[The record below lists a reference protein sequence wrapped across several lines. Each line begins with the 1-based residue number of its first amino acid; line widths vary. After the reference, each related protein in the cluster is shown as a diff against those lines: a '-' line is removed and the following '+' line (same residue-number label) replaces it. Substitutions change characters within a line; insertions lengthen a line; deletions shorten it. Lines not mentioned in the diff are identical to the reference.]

1 MSLINSKVSAMFF
14 DQVVTVTD
22 HNVTWEKI
30 QNCLY
35 NLYGKATYNS
45 WLSSL
50 RFVSSSN
57 EEVLLSVPTRF
68 IKEWITVHY
77 IEKILSLWQ
86 NEDKNIRSIDIRVTG
101 EEKDLSSNAI
111 AKSKEESN
119 NHSLGSPLDPR
130 FTFDNFVVGKPNELA
145 FTAAKRVAKSIVD
158 PISGSNPLFLYGGVG
173 LGKTHLM
180 HAIAWYIVNSLPA
193 KRKVVYLSAE
203 KFMYQY
209 ITALRSKDIMLF
221 KEQFRSV
228 DVLMIDDVQF
238 ISGKDS
244 TQEEFFHT
252 FNALIDQN
260 KQLVI
265 SADRSPSDLDG
276 VEERIKS
283 RLGWGLVADINETTF
298 ELRLGILQIKVEQ
311 MNIYV
316 PDDVLEFLAKNIK
329 SNIRELEGALNKVV
343 HTSLIGRSMTVES
356 ASETLADLLR
366 SNHKP
371 ITIAEI
377 QKKIAEFFNI
387 KVADMHSNRRLRAL
401 VRPRQVA
408 MYFAKKFTQKSFP
421 DIGRSFGGRDHATV
435 IHAVKQIENF
445 IRTDSNFADEINQLK
460 KMFK

>member
-1 MSLINSKVSAMFF
+1 MSLIKPKVSAMFF
-14 DQVVTVTD
+14 DQIVTATD
-22 HNVTWEKI
+22 HNIAWEKI
-30 QNCLY
+30 QNLLY
-35 NLYGKATYNS
+35 NFYGEATYNS

-50 RFVSSSN
+50 KFVSSSN
-57 EEVLLSVPTRF
+57 GEVLLSAPTRF

-77 IEKILSLWQ
+77 MEKILLLWQ
-86 NEDKNIRSIDIRVTG
+86 NEDKSVCSIDIQVT
-101 EEKDLSSNAI
+101 EEKNSSSGI
-111 AKSKEESN
+111 ILKSKEESVN
-119 NHSLGSPLDPR
+119 NLGSPLDPR

-145 FTAAKRVAKSIVD
+145 FTAARRVAESID
-158 PISGSNPLFLYGGVG
+158 PIPGSNPLFLYGGVG

-180 HAIAWYIVNSLPA
+180 HAIAWHIVNSPSA

-228 DVLMIDDVQF
+228 DVLMVDDVQF

-298 ELRLGILQIKVEQ
+298 ELRLGILQAKVEQ
-311 MNIYV
+311 MNMYV
-316 PDDVLEFLAKNIK
+316 PQDVLEFLARNIR
-329 SNIRELEGALNKVV
+329 SNIRELEGALNKVA

-356 ASETLADLLR
+356 ASETLMDLLR
-366 SNHKP
+366 SNHRS

-387 KVADMHSNRRLRAL
+387 KVTDMHSNRRLRGL
-401 VRPRQVA
+401 VRPRQIA
-408 MYFAKKFTQKSFP
+408 MYFAKKFTHKSLP

-445 IRTDSNFADEINQLK
+445 IKTDSEFADEINQLR

>member
-1 MSLINSKVSAMFF
+1 MFF
-14 DQVVTVTD
+14 DQVVTVID
-22 HNVTWEKI
+22 HNIVWEKI
-30 QNCLY
+30 QNYLY
-35 NLYGKATYNS
+35 NLYGEATYNS

-50 RFVSSSN
+50 KFVERRNS
-57 EEVLLSVPTRF
+57 EVLLSVSTRF
-68 IKEWITVHY
+68 IKEWITIHY
-77 IEKILSLWQ
+77 LEKILLLWQ
-86 NEDKNIRSIDIRVTG
+86 NEDSNIHSIDIQVA
-101 EEKDLSSNAI
+101 EEKRSVPNITSRHQ
-111 AKSKEESN
+111 EEIN
-119 NHSLGSPLDPR
+119 NNLGSPLDPR
-130 FTFDNFVVGKPNELA
+130 FSFDNFVVGKSNELA
-145 FTAAKRVAKSIVD
+145 FAAAKRVAESID
-158 PISGSNPLFLYGGVG
+158 PVSGSNPLFLYGGVG

-180 HAIAWYIVNSLPA
+180 HAIAWYIVKSPST

-298 ELRLGILQIKVEQ
+298 ELRLGILQAKVEQ
-311 MNIYV
+311 MNMYV
-316 PDDVLEFLAKNIK
+316 PKDVLEFLARNIK
-329 SNIRELEGALNKVV
+329 SNVRELEGALNKVA
-343 HTSLIGRSMTVES
+343 HTSLLGRSITIES

-366 SNHKP
+366 SNHKSV
-371 ITIAEI
+371 TIEEI
-377 QKKIAEFFNI
+377 QKKVAEFFNI
-387 KVADMHSNRRLRAL
+387 KVGDMHSNRRLRSLA
-401 VRPRQVA
+401 RPRQIA
-408 MYFAKKFTQKSFP
+408 MYLAKKLTQKSLP

-435 IHAVKQIENF
+435 IHAVKQVENL
-445 IRTDSNFADEINQLK
+445 IKSDIKFADEVSRLK
-460 KMFK
+460 KLL

>member
-1 MSLINSKVSAMFF
+1 MNLINPKVSAMFF
-14 DQVVTVTD
+14 DQVVTVID
-22 HNVTWEKI
+22 HNIVWEKI
-30 QNCLY
+30 RNLLY
-35 NLYGKATYNS
+35 NLYGEAIYNS

-50 RFVSSSN
+50 KFVEHRN
-57 EEVLLSVPTRF
+57 GEVLLSVPTMF

-77 IEKILSLWQ
+77 IKKILLLWQ
-86 NEDKNIRSIDIRVTG
+86 NEDRSIHSVDIQV
-101 EEKDLSSNAI
+101 
-111 AKSKEESN
+111 AKESYSINNPTIKNKEESDRN
-119 NHSLGSPLDPR
+119 LGSPLDPR
-130 FTFDNFVVGKPNELA
+130 FTFDNFVVGKSNELG
-145 FTAAKRVAKSIVD
+145 FAAARRVAESID
-158 PISGSNPLFLYGGVG
+158 PIPGSNPLFLYGGVG

-180 HAIAWYIVNSLPA
+180 HAIAWYIVNSTSV

-228 DVLMIDDVQF
+228 DVLMVDDVQF

-298 ELRLGILQIKVEQ
+298 ELRLGILQAKVEQ

-316 PDDVLEFLAKNIK
+316 PSDVLEFLARNIK
-329 SNIRELEGALNKVV
+329 SNIRELEGALNKVA
-343 HTSLIGRSMTVES
+343 HTTSLLSRSITVES
-356 ASETLADLLR
+356 ASETLTDLLR
-366 SNHKP
+366 SNHKSV
-371 ITIAEI
+371 TIEEI
-377 QKKIAEFFNI
+377 QKKVAEFFNI
-387 KVADMHSNRRLRAL
+387 KVGDMHSNRRLRSLA
-401 VRPRQVA
+401 RPRQIA
-408 MYFAKKFTQKSFP
+408 MYLAKKLTQKSLP

-435 IHAVKQIENF
+435 IHAVRQIEKL
-445 IRTDSNFADEINQLK
+445 IQSDTKFADEINQLK
-460 KMFK
+460 KII